1 MALLFNKMVAL
12 VTITQ
17 NKDADGNPAEAEAK
31 LEHVPAAYK
40 SVYGNDFFASNAQGI
55 KSDVVVVIAAVN
67 YSGETKL
74 IDEATSHVFKVIRT
88 FQNGLDLELTVTDLG
103 VAQ

>member
-1 MALLFNKMVAL
+1 MLFNKMVAL
-12 VTITQ
+12 VGVTQ
-17 NKDADGNPAEAEAK
+17 GKDADGFPAEVETK

-74 IDEATSHVFKVIRT
+74 IDEANSHVFKVIRT
-88 FQNGLDLELTVTDLG
+88 FQDGLNLELTVTDLG
-103 VAQ
+103 VVQ

>member
-1 MALLFNKMVAL
+1 MLFNKMVSL
-12 VTITQ
+12 VGVTQ
-17 NKDADGNPAEAEAK
+17 GKDADGFPAEVETK

-40 SVYGNDFFASNAQGI
+40 SVYGNDFFASNAQEI

-74 IDEATSHVFKVIRT
+74 IDEANSHVFKVIRT
-88 FQNGLDLELTVTDLG
+88 FQDGLNLELTVTDLG
-103 VAQ
+103 VVQ

>member
-1 MALLFNKMVAL
+1 MLLFNKMVSL
-12 VTITQ
+12 VGVAQ
-17 NKDADGNPAEAEAK
+17 VKDADGFPAETETK

-55 KSDVVVVIAAVN
+55 KADIVVVIAAVN

-74 IDEATSHVFKVIRT
+74 IDESNSHAFKVIRT
-88 FQNGLDLELTVTDLG
+88 YQDGLDLELTVTDLG

>member
-1 MALLFNKMVAL
+1 MLLFNKMVSL
-12 VTITQ
+12 VSVSQ
-17 NKDADGNPAEAEAK
+17 AKGEDGFPEETETK

-74 IDEATSHVFKVIRT
+74 IDESNSHVFKVIRT
-88 FQNGLDLELTVTDLG
+88 FQDGLNLELTVTDLG

>member
-1 MALLFNKMVAL
+1 MLFNKMVSL
-12 VTITQ
+12 VGVTQ
-17 NKDADGNPAEAEAK
+17 GKDADGFPAEVETK

-67 YSGETKL
+67 YSGEAKL
-74 IDEATSHVFKVIRT
+74 IDEANSHVFKVIRT
-88 FQNGLDLELTVTDLG
+88 FQDGLNLELTVTDLG
-103 VAQ
+103 VVQ

>member
-1 MALLFNKMVAL
+1 MLFNKMDAHVG
-12 VTITQ
+12 TTQ
-17 NKDADGNPAEAEAK
+17 GKDTDGFPAEVETK

-74 IDEATSHVFKVIRT
+74 IDEANSHVFKVIRT
-88 FQNGLDLELTVTDLG
+88 FQDGLNLELTVTDLG
-103 VAQ
+103 VVQ

>member
-1 MALLFNKMVAL
+1 MLFNKMVSL
-12 VTITQ
+12 VGVTKG
-17 NKDADGNPAEAEAK
+17 KDADGFPAEIESK

-74 IDEATSHVFKVIRT
+74 IDEANSHVFKVIRT
-88 FQNGLDLELTVTDLG
+88 FQDGLNLELTVTDLG
-103 VAQ
+103 VPQ